1 MGEKC
6 VLIVEHDEHA
16 WWMARGTSGS
26 AVGAPWERGRER
38 EKRQGKRGADP
49 EYNKQNVK
57 VFYSR
62 INFILPV
69 GVPHRVNNQH
79 SISFH
84 LTHRIQFHPAPMIQF
99 YLTHRI

>member
-1 MGEKC
+1 MGEKW

-79 SISFH
+79 SISFDPQNSIPSSPH
-84 LTHRIQFHPAPMIQF
+84 DSILFDP
-99 YLTHRI
+99 